1 MELKKIIL
9 LIPALILIVSVSG
22 CTIPGMGTVCIPFLP
37 CEKVV
42 ELEDDIIV
50 IKSLDALPQTVS
62 NEQQIRLVAYV
73 QNTGKEPVP
82 QRLGKNTKI
91 KEENQKININLY
103 DYCSGLFSKVEKS
116 CDGGEFKDCKDTND
130 CFCKIDELLPG
141 QIKPVVWILKAG
153 SRSNVP
159 LKTECDLKVSVTY
172 PYKTTSLST
181 ISFIDYNYMQN
192 QINEGTFKK
201 TDSYIVSG
209 YGPVKPMM
217 FVEDEQPIAVQS
229 GHEGNTVVNLKIKNK
244 GKGYLCRDAGTIET
258 DKTTTSSVICDS
270 KIPAGNINISGIENS
285 CDSNSGGKLCYS
297 TGTDSSC
304 TIKELNIGTTT
315 DKNKYVTLIKKES
328 PPMLCEIKLSE
339 KTNLPR
345 VTTKHVIISVEYL
358 YEFRQQ
364 IKIIIEPKM

>member
-22 CTIPGMGTVCIPFLP
+22 CTVPILGTVCIPFLP
-37 CEKVV
+37 CDKVV
-42 ELEDDIIV
+42 EMEDDILV

-82 QRLGKNTKI
+82 QTRGENKLSDSI
-91 KEENQKININLY
+91 KYKKINVNLY
-103 DYCSGLFSKVEKS
+103 DYCSGLFSKAEIS
-116 CDGGEFKDCKDTND
+116 CDGEKFVSCEDKCYCEIT
-130 CFCKIDELLPG
+130 ELLPG
-141 QIKPVVWILKAG
+141 QVKQVVWTLKAG
-153 SRSNVP
+153 SKKNVP

-192 QINEGTFKK
+192 QLNEGTLKK

-217 FVEDEQPIAVQS
+217 FVEDSQPIAVQS
-229 GHEGNTVVNLKIKNK
+229 GHDGNTVVNLKIKNS
-244 GKGYLCRDAGTIET
+244 GKGYLCRDAET
-258 DKTTTSSVICDS
+258 VKGDDATLKVICDS
-270 KIPAGNINISGIENS
+270 KIPAENINITGIESS
-285 CDSNSGGKLCYS
+285 CGTNSGGNLCYS
-297 TGTDSSC
+297 TGTDSTC
-304 TIKELNIGTTT
+304 TITEINIGTSGQ
-315 DKNKYVTLIKKES
+315 NKYVTLIKKES
-328 PPMLCEIKLSE
+328 PPMLCEIKLS
-339 KTNLPR
+339 KDTNLPKE
-345 VTTKHVIISVEYL
+345 TTKHVITTVEYL

-364 IKIIIEPKM
+364 IKIVIEPKI